1 MKRENYIKIDELLG
15 RFIKESGLE
24 NGLQRTK
31 VFNAWDEVVGIKFSR
46 LTTNKFYKDKKL
58 HCSFSSSVARDQIFV
73 RRVQIKDKINAALGG
88 EYVDELIIR

>member
-15 RFIKESGLE
+15 RFVKESGLE

-31 VFNAWDEVVGIKFSR
+31 VFKAWDEVVGLKFSR

-58 HCSFSSSVARDQIFV
+58 HCSFSSSVVRDQIFI
-73 RRVQIKDKINAALGG
+73 RRIQIKDKINEVLG
-88 EYVDELIIR
+88 EELVDELILK